1 MIILTDAQGTPEWMA
16 ARLGKPTASNFDKI
30 VTMDGK
36 PSKQR
41 QKYMYQLAA
50 ERLTGIR
57 EESYQSA
64 AMQRG
69 VEMEEEAK
77 SIYEILTDNTVE
89 PVGLCHKDER
99 MLYGA
104 SPDGLIGKDGALEI
118 KCPSSAVHVS
128 YLLNGELPSEYFHQ
142 VQGQLFITG
151 RKWADFFSYYPG
163 IAPLL
168 VRVEPDAK
176 FAAALEK
183 ELEAFVQELETITEK
198 LRKA

>member
-16 ARLGKPTASNFDKI
+16 ARIGKPTASNFDKI

-50 ERLTGIR
+50 ERLTGQK
-57 EESYQSA
+57 EESFQSA

-69 VEMEEEAK
+69 IEMEEEAR
-77 SIYEILTDNTVE
+77 SIYEILTGNTVE
-89 PVGLCHKDER
+89 QVGLCHRDEKC
-99 MLYGA
+99 LYGA
-104 SPDGLIGKDGALEI
+104 SPDGLVGEDGLVEI
-118 KCPSSAVHVS
+118 KCPTSAVHVS
-128 YLLNGELPSEYFHQ
+128 YLLNGELPSDYFHQ

-151 RKWADFFSYYPG
+151 RKWVDFFSYYPG
-163 IAPLL
+163 IAPLI

-183 ELEAFVQELETITEK
+183 ELNAFCEELDTITEK